1 MNQNNYSNL
10 HSNMGNSSASLSN
23 SNLDFSHNNNSR
35 SNSYKRVTKPTT
47 INSSINSTLDRS
59 NFDALSRDT
68 RSNTYHFGNTNGN
81 MNTRTTDFP
90 SYLNI
95 YDDEDEDDVADTFN
109 YNENQNNNRNFT
121 SQFMDSQQIKFANF
135 NNDNE
140 NNEFKMK
147 LDSIQDNRA
156 NTISKQ
162 YNTAKSS
169 LDNMMLNDD
178 NMNSNFIYQSSIDNM
193 NNFDVNNY
201 MRMSDGNILSNLGFV
216 TNEPSKNG
224 NVPVKVEQFQDTSL
238 ANDLA
243 TTMNKKDTNNSNESI
258 STTPVNKVQSEG
270 KKKKPKMSHN
280 IIEQKYR
287 DNINDKILQFKNIV
301 PTLQMCCLRED
312 YLKDY
317 SSNEVE
323 YGNTNNYLDGMV
335 TDPKLMKRLDGL
347 EPAKKLSKAI
357 ILSKSY
363 EYIEHL
369 EKKVEQLEE
378 KLSKYERMLQ
388 GDNNASGRQG
398 NFEGRIMQT
407 PLSSLNQMK
416 ASHTIS
422 KSNSSG
428 SYYTPEQIP
437 KPPQEI
443 KGPSH
448 ALYQSNVQ
456 GGQPNMNTYG
466 SALSSQSLSNSNDL
480 SNSSMQSLNQFA
492 DYMDILGYQMKN
504 NNSATNDTGSVVDY
518 KRMQSPLSNME
529 NSNSGRR
536 GNVNN
541 ASDIHNYSY
550 LEK

>member
-1 MNQNNYSNL
+1 
-10 HSNMGNSSASLSN
+10 MGNSSASLSN

-35 SNSYKRVTKPTT
+35 SNSYKRVTKPAT

-59 NFDALSRDT
+59 KFDALSRDT

-81 MNTRTTDFP
+81 VNSRINDFP

-95 YDDEDEDDVADTFN
+95 YDDEDEDDVVNTFN
-109 YNENQNNNRNFT
+109 FNENPNSNRNFT

-178 NMNSNFIYQSSIDNM
+178 NMNSNFVYQHSMDNM

-201 MRMSDGNILSNLGFV
+201 MRMSDGNILSNLGFGN
-216 TNEPSKNG
+216 NEPSKNG

-238 ANDLA
+238 ANDLPA
-243 TTMNKKDTNNSNESI
+243 AMKKKDTNNSNESI
-258 STTPVNKVQSEG
+258 STTAVNKVHSEG

-317 SSNEVE
+317 NSNEVE
-323 YGNTNNYLDGMV
+323 YGSTTNYLDGMV

-378 KLSKYERMLQ
+378 RLSKYERLLQ
-388 GDNNASGRQG
+388 GDNNTGDRQG
-398 NFEGRIMQT
+398 NFEERIMQT

-416 ASHTIS
+416 ASHTMS

-428 SYYTPEQIP
+428 SFYMPNQIP
-437 KPPQEI
+437 KPPQDI

-448 ALYQSNVQ
+448 ALYPSNVQ
-456 GGQPNMNTYG
+456 ESQPNMNTHG

-480 SNSSMQSLNQFA
+480 SNSSFQSLNQFA
-492 DYMDILGYQMKN
+492 NYMDILGYPMKN

-529 NSNSGRR
+529 NSNTGRR

-541 ASDIHNYSY
+541 PSDIHNYSY

>member
-59 NFDALSRDT
+59 KFDALSRDT

-201 MRMSDGNILSNLGFV
+201 MRMSDGNILSNLGFG

-243 TTMNKKDTNNSNESI
+243 TKMNKKDTNNSNESI

-312 YLKDY
+312 YLKEY

-378 KLSKYERMLQ
+378 KLSKYERLLQ
-388 GDNNASGRQG
+388 GDNNTGGRQG

-416 ASHTIS
+416 ASHTVS

-529 NSNSGRR
+529 NSNAGRR

>member
-1 MNQNNYSNL
+1 MNQKSYSNL

-35 SNSYKRVTKPTT
+35 SNSYKRVTKPST
-47 INSSINSTLDRS
+47 INSSINSTLDRTK
-59 NFDALSRDT
+59 FDALSRDT

-81 MNTRTTDFP
+81 VNSRTTDFP

-95 YDDEDEDDVADTFN
+95 YDDEDEDDVANTFN
-109 YNENQNNNRNFT
+109 YNENQNAGRNFT

-135 NNDNE
+135 NIDNE
-140 NNEFKMK
+140 NNEFKLK
-147 LDSIQDNRA
+147 LDSVQDNRA

-169 LDNMMLNDD
+169 LDNMLLNDGD
-178 NMNSNFIYQSSIDNM
+178 MNSNLIYQSSMDNM

-201 MRMSDGNILSNLGFV
+201 MRMSDGNILSSLGFG
-216 TNEPSKNG
+216 TNDPSKNG
-224 NVPVKVEQFQDTSL
+224 NVPIKVEQFQDVSL
-238 ANDLA
+238 KNDLSA
-243 TTMNKKDTNNSNESI
+243 TMNKKDTSNSNESI
-258 STTPVNKVQSEG
+258 STTPLNKVQSDG

-301 PTLQMCCLRED
+301 PSLQICCLRED

-317 SSNEVE
+317 STNEVE
-323 YGNTNNYLDGMV
+323 YGSTNYLDGMV

-378 KLSKYERMLQ
+378 RLSKYEQLLQ
-388 GDNNASGRQG
+388 GDNNATGRQG
-398 NFEGRIMQT
+398 NFDGRIMQT

-416 ASHTIS
+416 ASHTMS
-422 KSNSSG
+422 TSNSSG
-428 SYYTPEQIP
+428 SYYMPDQIP
-437 KPPQEI
+437 KPPQDI

-456 GGQPNMNTYG
+456 GGQSNMNTQG

-480 SNSSMQSLNQFA
+480 SNSSMQSLNQFTN
-492 DYMDILGYQMKN
+492 YVDILGYPMKN

-529 NSNSGRR
+529 NSNTGRR
-536 GNVNN
+536 SHVNN
-541 ASDIHNYSY
+541 SSNLPNFSY

>member
-59 NFDALSRDT
+59 KFDALSRDT

-201 MRMSDGNILSNLGFV
+201 MRMSDGNILSNLGFG
-216 TNEPSKNG
+216 TNEPSKNS

-312 YLKDY
+312 YLKDF

-428 SYYTPEQIP
+428 SYYMPEQIP

-456 GGQPNMNTYG
+456 GGQPNMNTHG

-529 NSNSGRR
+529 NSNAGRR